1 MESLPAVYM
10 IFTLLNAFR
19 RGIPRQNIWQEF
31 RRQGIALRPRLS
43 FWLAL
48 CIEAHLLMDINAPRV
63 TPQQCGVTG
72 FAPQWLAMPPDA
84 QAIHLL
90 EAWQNAPKNREERR
104 FRRKLLW
111 KLQWDKTLTH
121 KDLRSLKG
129 LEALGLCQ
137 GAQLTA
143 WGKRLIKGESSF
155 PTSPPAQ
162 PWQIEGEHLVAPIPQ
177 QTSLLWDLETYL
189 RPCQPGKYPLTRP
202 ALLPAVNQGSREDLI
217 DILERGLKQP
227 LPSEIRARILEQPT
241 LQILDGAVIEFSHSA
256 DLEALRRN
264 PNLRLHFERV
274 LSPRHVFLSAKD
286 APAVLR
292 LLARRG
298 IQLVSHQEPPP
309 VQRKR
314 THFYRTPTPIPKG
327 RQVPILQLLE
337 RHIQLQQAL
346 DILYRAPGYQT
357 EKRRITPLLIEQR
370 GEYTY
375 IQAYCQ
381 NRRANRTFRLDRM
394 EIPGTY

>member
-1 MESLPAVYM
+1 MESMPAVYI
-10 IFTLLNAFR
+10 IFTLLSAFR
-19 RGIPRQNIWQEF
+19 RGIPRQDIWREF
-31 RRQGIALRPRLS
+31 RRQKIALRPRLS

-48 CIEAHLLMDINAPRV
+48 CRQARLLSDDPQPRV
-63 TPQQCGVTG
+63 TRYVSR
-72 FAPQWLAMPPDA
+72 WLALETDA
-84 QAIHLL
+84 QAFRLL
-90 EAWQNAPKNREERR
+90 EAWQNAPRNQRERR
-104 FRRKLLW
+104 LRRKLVW
-111 KLQWDKTLTH
+111 KLEWDQPLTQ
-121 KDLRSLKG
+121 KDLRSING
-129 LEALGLCQ
+129 LEALGLWKD
-137 GAQLTA
+137 GQLTA
-143 WGKRLIKGESSF
+143 WGRLVIKGEGKF
-155 PTSPPAQ
+155 PTPRPENA
-162 PWQIEGEHLVAPIPQ
+162 WKIEDEHLVAPINGQ
-177 QTSLLWDLETYL
+177 IRLLWELEACL
-189 RPCQPGKYPLTRP
+189 RPCQPGRYPLTER
-202 ALLPAVNQGSREDLI
+202 ALFSAVNRENRDDLI
-217 DILERGLKQP
+217 ELIERGMKEA
-227 LPSEIRARILEQPT
+227 LPSHIRARILEQPT
-241 LQILDGAVIEFSHSA
+241 LQIMDGAVIEFSHSA

-286 APAVLR
+286 TPAVLR

-337 RHIQLQQAL
+337 KHIQLQQAL